1 MTEEQ
6 KIKVREANNQIL
18 ESKNYRFNSWL
29 PILED
34 PNIRNLQE
42 IKGRM
47 YVMNAMINISFEA
60 PLSYIRKWIEKH
72 NLTSHLSNWENEILI
87 KDNDELTDYELNSL
101 RWYLESLWA
110 LMWAV
115 KMIPDLDETQWCG
128 ENMAMMLPNLEQE
141 ESNEKIEKISELKT
155 DDEIYNMLDLYY
167 RFHWYCV
174 DERIKGVEAK
184 INEGLIYERRKAL
197 EWLMNKDSD
206 WDNIE
211 MGT

>member
-1 MTEEQ
+1 
-6 KIKVREANNQIL
+6 
-18 ESKNYRFNSWL
+18 
-29 PILED
+29 
-34 PNIRNLQE
+34 
-42 IKGRM
+42 
-47 YVMNAMINISFEA
+47 
-60 PLSYIRKWIEKH
+60 
-72 NLTSHLSNWENEILI
+72 
-87 KDNDELTDYELNSL
+87 
-101 RWYLESLWA
+101 
-110 LMWAV
+110 MWAV

-128 ENMAMMLPNLEQE
+128 KNMAMMLPNLEQE

-174 DERIKGVEAK
+174 DERIKGVKAK

>member
-6 KIKVREANNQIL
+6 KIKVREVNNQIL

-34 PNIRNLQE
+34 PNMRNLDE

-47 YVMNAMINISFEA
+47 SVMNAMINISFEA
-60 PLSYIRKWIEKH
+60 PVSYIRKWIEKH
-72 NLTSHLSNWENEILI
+72 NLTSHLSSRENEILI

-115 KMIPDLDETQWCG
+115 KMIHNLDETQWCG

-174 DERIKGVEAK
+174 DERIKGVKAK